1 MDLPAFVD
9 KLTLSICFS
18 TNAHKKG
25 PYGVVVLPL
34 KRFSLFIKKETQT
47 FVSKGIILMKLRTYI
62 LAACFF
68 GIAHLGQAQTP
79 VLPNTIDA
87 SLSDLQTF
95 ISNKAFVSSYQLAK
109 ELKRT
114 TIYNNNT
121 SVKERVDFYLL
132 VSGLQLNEKGIVEQA
147 SDFIKAAVDPAFR
160 QIMTY
165 YVGVYYFRNNQPV
178 QSLTVLETAKL
189 ANLTNAQIGE
199 VKYILGYLYFSLG
212 QFEKAKQPLDAVRQ
226 TVGDLYYVDAN
237 YYYGFIAFKEKN
249 YTVALQCFEI
259 AKSAAV
265 YGKLIPFYN
274 AQIFYFT
281 GSSEK
286 ALSTALAALQAGSQ
300 YYEKPLQQLVGRLLF
315 AKNDF
320 TGALPYLEKYV
331 ASTKT
336 PSHEDV
342 YELSF
347 CYFEQKK
354 WNKAIEGFKRLT
366 TGKDSLSQNS
376 MYLLAKAYLE
386 IGDKSNARNAFIFCA
401 ENNSNKLQKEVA
413 IFSVAKLSFEEG
425 LTNEAL
431 KGFQEF
437 LKQYPRSNYTQE
449 ATDLLVN
456 TLARTSNFKEGLQL
470 YAGIKNPSALAQKA
484 YPSLLYGRAVELI
497 NDQYTNAADSLL
509 DLLLAAP
516 NNQDQAVLANFWKSE
531 MQFRKGQYS
540 EGITYLQK
548 YLSAPVVNAEVNLSN
563 AYYNLGFAQMQL
575 QQYADAIISFEKAT
589 SAVKTAAPI
598 FQDLVIKKADCF
610 FMLKD
615 FSKALTLYDQVIDRK
630 YDADDYAY
638 FQKSIIL
645 GASNKISEKLA
656 LLQKFVK
663 QYPGSALI
671 GDVYMEIANTYL
683 ASESFALAVSPL
695 QQITSVVSLAAW
707 HPAAYLKLGVAYFN
721 IDKNDEALASF
732 TSLLAKFPNTEE
744 SESSIEYI
752 RNIFVENQKP
762 QDFIAFMEANGKA
775 LTETE
780 ADSLTYQAALFRY
793 EQKDFAGTKNGI
805 SAYIDKF
812 PNGAHILE
820 AHFMMASIY
829 ESEKNTVSAIKYLTY
844 LASKAPNK
852 YATDATLQLARAYY
866 FELHDY
872 AKATTYYKQLAD
884 MATDE
889 AIKKEAVRGLIRSAT
904 KQSNWT
910 DALPA
915 ATHILEMSGA
925 ASDDKMMA
933 HFVLAKSKQLAA
945 SLDTAVLYYKE
956 VIASGKS
963 EFSAEAKYQHAK
975 ILFDQN
981 KLEDSEKVA
990 FEQIKDFGSYEYW
1003 VTKSYLLLGDI
1014 YHKQL
1019 DFFNAEAT
1027 FQSIITNA
1035 TFEDLKKEAKEKL
1048 AQVTADKAKK

>member
-1 MDLPAFVD
+1 MKIHTSILSVFFFV
-9 KLTLSICFS
+9 
-18 TNAHKKG
+18 
-25 PYGVVVLPL
+25 
-34 KRFSLFIKKETQT
+34 
-47 FVSKGIILMKLRTYI
+47 
-62 LAACFF
+62 LAQI
-68 GIAHLGQAQTP
+68 GLAQTP
-79 VLPNTIDA
+79 VLPSSMDA
-87 SLSDLQTF
+87 SMRDLQTF
-95 ISNKAFVSSYQLAK
+95 VSERAYVSSYQLAK

-114 TIYNNNT
+114 SMYQNNS
-121 SVKERVDFYLL
+121 SVKEKVDFYLL

-160 QIMTY
+160 QMMTY
-165 YVGVYYFRNNQPV
+165 YVGVYYFRNNNPA
-178 QSLTVLETAKL
+178 QSLTYLEIAKL

-199 VKYILGYLYFSLG
+199 VKYLLGYLYFSLG

-249 YTVALQCFEI
+249 YNVALGCFEI
-259 AKSAAV
+259 AKSASA
-265 YGKLIPFYN
+265 YSKLIPFYN

-281 GSSEK
+281 GNPEK
-286 ALSTALAALQAGSQ
+286 ALSTALAALQAGNQ

-315 AKNDF
+315 AKKEF
-320 TGALPYLEKYV
+320 IAALPYLEKYV
-331 ASTKT
+331 SSTNT
-336 PSHEDV
+336 PSSEDV

-354 WNKAIEGFKRLT
+354 WDKAIEGFKRLT

-401 ENNSNKLQKEVA
+401 ENNSNKVQKEVA
-413 IFSVAKLSFEEG
+413 TFSVAKLSFEQG
-425 LTNEAL
+425 LINEAL

-437 LKQYPRSNYTQE
+437 LKSYPRSSYSAE

-456 TLARTSNFKEGLQL
+456 TLARTSNFKEGLKL
-470 YAGIKNPSALAQKA
+470 YAGINNPSALAQKA

-497 NDQYTNAADSLL
+497 NDQYIDAADSLL
-509 DLLLAAP
+509 DRLLALP
-516 NNQDQAVLANFWKSE
+516 NNQDQATLAYFWKSE
-531 MQFRKGQYS
+531 MQFRKGMYEQ
-540 EGITYLQK
+540 GLVFLQK
-548 YLSAPVVNAEVNLSN
+548 YLTAPIVNAEVNLSN

-575 QQYADAIISFEKAT
+575 QQYSDAIVGFEKAA
-589 SAVKTAAPI
+589 SALKTGSPI
-598 FQDLVIKKADCF
+598 FQDIVIKKADCF

-615 FSKALTLYDQVIDRK
+615 FGKALLLYDQVIDRN
-630 YDADDYAY
+630 YDAEDYAY

-645 GASNKISEKLA
+645 GATNKTVEKLA

-663 QYPGSALI
+663 QYPNSALI

-683 ASESFALAVSPL
+683 AAESFALAVAPL
-695 QQITSVVSLAAW
+695 QQITSSALLAAW

-721 IDKNDEALASF
+721 TDKNNEALATF
-732 TSLLAKFPNTEE
+732 KSLLGKFPNTLEA
-744 SESSIEYI
+744 ESSIEYI
-752 RNIFVENQKP
+752 RNIFVDNQKP
-762 QDFIAFMEANGKA
+762 QDFIAFMESNGKA
-775 LTETE
+775 LSETE
-780 ADSLTYQAALFRY
+780 ADSLTYQAALLRY
-793 EQKDFAGTKNGI
+793 EQKDFAGTKNGM

-812 PNGAHILE
+812 PSGAHVLE
-820 AHFMMASIY
+820 AHDIMASIY
-829 ESEKNTVSAIKYLTY
+829 ESEKNTVSAVKYLAY

-852 YATDATLQLARAYY
+852 YATNAVLHLARAYY
-866 FELHDY
+866 FEFHDY
-872 AKATTYYKQLAD
+872 AKATTYYKELDA
-884 MATDE
+884 MATEE

-904 KQSNWT
+904 KQSNWA

-915 ATHILEMSGA
+915 ATQILSMSGT

-933 HFVLAKSKQLAA
+933 NFVMAKSKQLAA
-945 SLDTAVLYYKE
+945 TLDTAVIYYKE

-963 EFSAEAKYQHAK
+963 EFSAEAKYQYAK
-975 ILFDQN
+975 ILFEQN

-990 FEQIKDFGSYEYW
+990 FEQIKGWGSYEYW

-1019 DFFNAEAT
+1019 DYFNAEAT
-1027 FQSIITNA
+1027 YQSIIANA
-1035 TFEDLKKEAKEKL
+1035 TFEDLKKEAQEKL
-1048 AQVTADKAKK
+1048 IQVTTDKAKK

>member
-1 MDLPAFVD
+1 
-9 KLTLSICFS
+9 
-18 TNAHKKG
+18 
-25 PYGVVVLPL
+25 
-34 KRFSLFIKKETQT
+34 
-47 FVSKGIILMKLRTYI
+47 MKLYTSI
-62 LAACFF
+62 LLAFF
-68 GIAHLGQAQTP
+68 LVLAQIGLAQTP
-79 VLPNTIDA
+79 VLPSSIDA
-87 SLSDLQTF
+87 SMRDLQTF
-95 ISNKAFVSSYQLAK
+95 VSERAYMSSFQLAK

-114 TIYNNNT
+114 SMYQNNS
-121 SVKERVDFYLL
+121 SVKEKVDFYLL
-132 VSGLQLNEKGIVEQA
+132 VSGLQLDEKGIVEEA
-147 SDFIKAAVDPAFR
+147 TDFIKAAVDPAFR
-160 QIMTY
+160 QMMTY
-165 YVGVYYFRNNQPV
+165 YVGIYYFRNNNPA
-178 QSLTVLETAKL
+178 QSLAYLETAKL
-189 ANLTNAQIGE
+189 ANLNNAQIGE
-199 VKYILGYLYFSLG
+199 VKYLLGYLYFSLG

-226 TVGDLYYVDAN
+226 TVGDVYYVDAN

-249 YTVALQCFEI
+249 YPVALSCFEI
-259 AKSAAV
+259 AKVAEA

-274 AQIFYFT
+274 AQIYYFT
-281 GSSEK
+281 GNAEK
-286 ALSTALAALQAGSQ
+286 ALSTALDALKSGNQ

-336 PSHEDV
+336 PSSEDV

-354 WNKAIEGFKRLT
+354 WNNAIEGFKKLT

-386 IGDKSNARNAFIFCA
+386 IGDKANARNAFIFCA
-401 ENNSNKLQKEVA
+401 ENNSNKVQKEVA
-413 IFSVAKLSFEEG
+413 SFSVAKLSFEEG

-437 LKQYPRSNYTQE
+437 LKQYPRSTYTQE

-456 TLARTSNFKEGLQL
+456 TLARTSNFKEGLKL

-497 NDQYTNAADSLL
+497 NDQFIDAADSLL
-509 DLLLAAP
+509 DHLLAAP
-516 NNQDQAVLANFWKSE
+516 NNQDLAVLANFWKSE

-540 EGITYLQK
+540 DGISYLQK
-548 YLSAPVVNAEVNLSN
+548 YLLAPVVNAEVNLSN

-575 QQYADAIISFEKAT
+575 QQYSDALMSFEKA
-589 SAVKTAAPI
+589 SATVKTGSPI

-610 FMLKD
+610 FMTKD
-615 FSKALTLYDQVIDRK
+615 FTKAMALYNQVIERN
-630 YDADDYAY
+630 YDASDYAY

-645 GASNKISEKLA
+645 GASNKTSEKLA

-663 QYPGSALI
+663 QYPNSGLI
-671 GDVYMEIANTYL
+671 GDVYMEMANTYL
-683 ASESFALAVSPL
+683 ASESFALAVAPL
-695 QQITSVVSLAAW
+695 QQITSSVSLAAW

-721 IDKNDEALASF
+721 IDKNDEALATF

-752 RNIFVENQKP
+752 RNIFIENQKA
-762 QDFIAFMEANGKA
+762 QDFIAFMESNGKA
-775 LTETE
+775 LSETE
-780 ADSLTYQAALFRY
+780 ADSLTYQAALLRY
-793 EQKDFAGTKNGI
+793 EQKDFAGTKNGM

-812 PNGAHILE
+812 PNGSHVLE
-820 AHFMMASIY
+820 AHDIMASIY
-829 ESEKNTVSAIKYLTY
+829 ESEKNTVSAVKYLAY
-844 LASKAPNK
+844 IASKAPNK
-852 YATDATLQLARAYY
+852 FATDAVLHLARAYY
-866 FELHDY
+866 FELRDY
-872 AKATTYYKQLAD
+872 TKATSYYKQLD
-884 MATDE
+884 GMATDE
-889 AIKKEAVRGLIRSAT
+889 AVKKEAVRGLIRSAT
-904 KQSNWT
+904 KQSNWE

-915 ATHILEMSGA
+915 AMQILEMSGA
-925 ASDDKMMA
+925 ASDDKVMA
-933 HFVLAKSKQLAA
+933 NFVMAKSKQLAA
-945 SLDTAVLYYKE
+945 SLDTAFLYYKE

-981 KLEDSEKVA
+981 KLEESEKVA
-990 FEQIKDFGSYEYW
+990 FEQIKGWGSYEYW

-1019 DFFNAEAT
+1019 DYFNAEAT
-1027 FQSIITNA
+1027 YQSIIANA
-1035 TFEDLKKEAKEKL
+1035 TFADLKKEAQEKL
-1048 AQVTADKAKK
+1048 TQVNADKVKK

>member
-1 MDLPAFVD
+1 
-9 KLTLSICFS
+9 
-18 TNAHKKG
+18 
-25 PYGVVVLPL
+25 
-34 KRFSLFIKKETQT
+34 
-47 FVSKGIILMKLRTYI
+47 MKLHTSI
-62 LAACFF
+62 LSVFF
-68 GIAHLGQAQTP
+68 FMLAQIGLAQTP
-79 VLPNTIDA
+79 VLPSSMDA
-87 SLSDLQTF
+87 SMRELQTF
-95 ISNKAFVSSYQLAK
+95 VSERAYMSSFQLAK

-114 TIYNNNT
+114 SMYQNNS
-121 SVKERVDFYLL
+121 SVKEKVDFYLL
-132 VSGLQLNEKGIVEQA
+132 VSGLQLDEKGIVEEA

-160 QIMTY
+160 QMMTY
-165 YVGVYYFRNNQPV
+165 YVGIYYFRNNNPA
-178 QSLTVLETAKL
+178 QSLAYLETAKL
-189 ANLTNAQIGE
+189 ANLNNAQIGE
-199 VKYILGYLYFSLG
+199 VKYLLGYLYFSLG

-249 YTVALQCFEI
+249 YPVALSCFEI
-259 AKSAAV
+259 AKAAAA
-265 YGKLIPFYN
+265 YDKLIPFYN
-274 AQIFYFT
+274 AQIYYFT
-281 GSSEK
+281 GNAEK
-286 ALSTALAALQAGSQ
+286 ALSTALDALKSGNQ

-320 TGALPYLEKYV
+320 TAALPYLEKYV

-336 PSHEDV
+336 PSSEDV

-354 WNKAIEGFKRLT
+354 WNKAIEGFKKLT

-386 IGDKSNARNAFIFCA
+386 IGDKANARNAFIFCA
-401 ENNSNKLQKEVA
+401 ENNSNKVQKEVA
-413 IFSVAKLSFEEG
+413 SFSVAKLSFEEG

-437 LKQYPRSNYTQE
+437 LKQYPRSTYTQE

-456 TLARTSNFKEGLQL
+456 TLARTSNFKEGLKL

-497 NDQYTNAADSLL
+497 NDQFIDAADSLL
-509 DLLLAAP
+509 DQLLTAP
-516 NNQDQAVLANFWKSE
+516 NNQDVAVLANFWKSE
-531 MQFRKGQYS
+531 MQFRKGQYNQ
-540 EGITYLQK
+540 GVAYLQK
-548 YLSAPVVNAEVNLSN
+548 YLLAPVVNAEVNLSN

-575 QQYADAIISFEKAT
+575 QQYSDAIISFEKA
-589 SAVKTAAPI
+589 SATVKMGSSI

-610 FMLKD
+610 FMTKD
-615 FSKALTLYDQVIDRK
+615 FTKAMALYNQVIDRN
-630 YDADDYAY
+630 YDAADYAY

-645 GASNKISEKLA
+645 GASNKTSEKLA

-663 QYPGSALI
+663 QYPNSGLI
-671 GDVYMEIANTYL
+671 GDVYMEMANTYL
-683 ASESFALAVSPL
+683 ASESFALAVAPL
-695 QQITSVVSLAAW
+695 QQITSSVPLAAW

-721 IDKNDEALASF
+721 IDKNDEALATF

-762 QDFIAFMEANGKA
+762 QDFIAFMESNGKA
-775 LTETE
+775 LSETE
-780 ADSLTYQAALFRY
+780 ADSLTYQAALLRY
-793 EQKDFAGTKNGI
+793 EQKDFAGTKNGM

-812 PNGAHILE
+812 PNGAHLLE
-820 AHFMMASIY
+820 AHDIMASIY
-829 ESEKNTVSAIKYLTY
+829 ESEKNIVSAVKYLSFI
-844 LASKAPNK
+844 ASKAPNK
-852 YATDATLQLARAYY
+852 FATDAVLHLARAYY
-866 FELHDY
+866 FELRDY
-872 AKATTYYKQLAD
+872 TKATSYYKQLDA
-884 MATDE
+884 MAIDE

-904 KQSNWT
+904 KQSNWE

-915 ATHILEMSGA
+915 AMQILEMSGA
-925 ASDDKMMA
+925 ASDDKVMA
-933 HFVLAKSKQLAA
+933 NFVMAKSKQLSV
-945 SLDTAVLYYKE
+945 SLDTAVIYYKE

-975 ILFDQN
+975 ILFEQN
-981 KLEDSEKVA
+981 KLEESEKVA
-990 FEQIKDFGSYEYW
+990 FEQIKGWGSYEYW

-1019 DFFNAEAT
+1019 DYFNAEAT
-1027 FQSIITNA
+1027 YQSIIANA
-1035 TFEDLKKEAKEKL
+1035 TFADLKKEAQEKL
-1048 AQVTADKAKK
+1048 TQVNADKVKK

>member
-1 MDLPAFVD
+1 
-9 KLTLSICFS
+9 
-18 TNAHKKG
+18 
-25 PYGVVVLPL
+25 VVVLPL

-401 ENNSNKLQKEVA
+401 ENNSNKIQKEVA

-470 YAGIKNPSALAQKA
+470 YAGIKIPSVLAQKA

-598 FQDLVIKKADCF
+598 FQDIVIKKADCF

-615 FSKALTLYDQVIDRK
+615 FTKALTLYDQVIDRK

-721 IDKNDEALASF
+721 IDKNDEALVSF

-780 ADSLTYQAALFRY
+780 ADSLTYQAALIRY

-829 ESEKNTVSAIKYLTY
+829 ESEKNTLSAIKYLTY

-852 YATDATLQLARAYY
+852 YATDAILQLARAYY

-872 AKATTYYKQLAD
+872 AKATTYYKELAD

-915 ATHILEMSGA
+915 ATQILEMSGA

>member
-1 MDLPAFVD
+1 
-9 KLTLSICFS
+9 
-18 TNAHKKG
+18 
-25 PYGVVVLPL
+25 
-34 KRFSLFIKKETQT
+34 
-47 FVSKGIILMKLRTYI
+47 MKLRTYI

-281 GSSEK
+281 GSSDK

-320 TGALPYLEKYV
+320 TGAMPYLEKYV

-401 ENNSNKLQKEVA
+401 ENNSNKIQKEVA

-470 YAGIKNPSALAQKA
+470 YAGIKIPSALAQKA

-615 FSKALTLYDQVIDRK
+615 FTKALTLYDQVIDRK

-695 QQITSVVSLAAW
+695 QQITSVVSLTAW

-780 ADSLTYQAALFRY
+780 ADSLTYQAALLRY

-872 AKATTYYKQLAD
+872 AKATTYYKELAD

-915 ATHILEMSGA
+915 ATQILEMSGA

>member
-1 MDLPAFVD
+1 
-9 KLTLSICFS
+9 
-18 TNAHKKG
+18 
-25 PYGVVVLPL
+25 
-34 KRFSLFIKKETQT
+34 
-47 FVSKGIILMKLRTYI
+47 MKLRTYI

-401 ENNSNKLQKEVA
+401 ENNSNKIQKEVA

-470 YAGIKNPSALAQKA
+470 YAGIKIPSVLAQKA

-598 FQDLVIKKADCF
+598 FQDIVIKKADCF

-615 FSKALTLYDQVIDRK
+615 FTKALTLYDQVIDRK

-721 IDKNDEALASF
+721 IDKNDEALVSF

-780 ADSLTYQAALFRY
+780 ADSLTYQAALIRY

-829 ESEKNTVSAIKYLTY
+829 ESEKNTLSAIKYLTY

-852 YATDATLQLARAYY
+852 YATDAILQLARAYY

-872 AKATTYYKQLAD
+872 AKATTYYKELAD

-915 ATHILEMSGA
+915 ATQILEMSGA

>member
-1 MDLPAFVD
+1 MVM
-9 KLTLSICFS
+9 
-18 TNAHKKG
+18 
-25 PYGVVVLPL
+25 LPL

-47 FVSKGIILMKLRTYI
+47 FVTKGIILMKLRTYI
-62 LAACFF
+62 LSACFF
-68 GIAHLGQAQTP
+68 VIALSGLAQTP
-79 VLPNTIDA
+79 VLPNTMDA
-87 SLSDLQTF
+87 SLTDLQTF
-95 ISNKAFVSSYQLAK
+95 VSNKAYVSSYQLAK

-114 TIYNNNT
+114 SMYNNNR

-160 QIMTY
+160 QMMTY
-165 YVGVYYFRNNQPV
+165 YVGVYYFRNNQPQ
-178 QSLTVLETAKL
+178 QSLTFLETAKL

-226 TVGDLYYVDAN
+226 TVGDTYYIDAN

-249 YTVALQCFEI
+249 YTTALQCFEI
-259 AKSAAV
+259 AKAASV

-286 ALSTALAALQAGSQ
+286 ALSTALAALKAGEQ
-300 YYEKPLQQLVGRLLF
+300 YYELPLQQLVGRLLF

-331 ASTKT
+331 ASSKT
-336 PSHEDV
+336 PTSEDL

-386 IGDKSNARNAFIFCA
+386 TGDKSGARNAFIFCA

-413 IFSVAKLSFEEG
+413 TFSVAKLSFEQG
-425 LTNEAL
+425 LINEAL

-437 LKQYPRSNYTQE
+437 LKSFPRSTYTAE

-470 YAGIKNPSALAQKA
+470 YGGIKNPSALAQKA

-497 NDQYTNAADSLL
+497 NDQYINAADSLL

-531 MQFRKGQYS
+531 MQFRKGIYDQ
-540 EGITYLQK
+540 GIVYLQK
-548 YLSAPVVNAEVNLSN
+548 YLLAPIVNAEVNLSN

-575 QQYADAIISFEKAT
+575 QQYAEAISNFEKAS
-589 SAVKTAAPI
+589 SAVKTGAPI
-598 FQDLVIKKADCF
+598 FQDLVIKKADCY

-615 FSKALTLYDQVIDRK
+615 FAKALALYDKVIDGQ
-630 YDADDYAY
+630 YDAEDYAY
-638 FQKSIIL
+638 FQKSIIF
-645 GASNKISEKLA
+645 GASNKSSEKLA

-663 QYPGSALI
+663 QYPASALI
-671 GDVYMEIANTYL
+671 GDVYMEMANTHL
-683 ASESFALAVSPL
+683 AAESFALAVAPL
-695 QQITSVVSLAAW
+695 KQITSSAALAAW

-721 IDKNDEALASF
+721 TEKNDEALASF

-744 SESSIEYI
+744 AESSIEYI

-775 LTETE
+775 LSETE
-780 ADSLTYQAALFRY
+780 SDSLTYTAAILRY
-793 EQKDFAGTKNGI
+793 EQKDFAGTKNGL

-812 PNGAHILE
+812 PNGAHLLE
-820 AHFMMASIY
+820 AHFIMASIY
-829 ESEKNTVSAIKYLTY
+829 ESEKNTGSAIKYLSY

-852 YATDATLQLARAYY
+852 YATDAVLHLARAFY
-866 FELHDY
+866 FELRDY
-872 AKATTYYKQLAD
+872 AKATTYYKELDA

-889 AIKKEAVRGLIRSAT
+889 AIKKEAVRGLIRSAI

-915 ATHILEMSGA
+915 ATQILEMTGA

-933 HFVLAKSKQLAA
+933 NFVMAKSKQLAA
-945 SLDTAVLYYKE
+945 SSDTAITYYTA

-975 ILFDQN
+975 ILFEQN
-981 KLEDSEKVA
+981 KLEASEKMA

-1019 DFFNAEAT
+1019 DYFNAEAT
-1027 FQSIITNA
+1027 FQSIIANA
-1035 TFEDLKKEAKEKL
+1035 TFEDLKKEAQEKL
-1048 AQVTADKAKK
+1048 TQVTADKAKK

>member
-1 MDLPAFVD
+1 
-9 KLTLSICFS
+9 
-18 TNAHKKG
+18 
-25 PYGVVVLPL
+25 
-34 KRFSLFIKKETQT
+34 
-47 FVSKGIILMKLRTYI
+47 MKLYTSI
-62 LAACFF
+62 LSVFF
-68 GIAHLGQAQTP
+68 FMLAQIGLAQTP
-79 VLPNTIDA
+79 VLPSSMDA
-87 SLSDLQTF
+87 SMRDLQTF
-95 ISNKAFVSSYQLAK
+95 VADKAYVSSYQLAK

-114 TIYNNNT
+114 SMYQNNS
-121 SVKERVDFYLL
+121 SVKEKVDFYLL
-132 VSGLQLNEKGIVEQA
+132 VSGLQLDEKGIVEQA
-147 SDFIKAAVDPAFR
+147 TDFIKAAVDPAFC
-160 QIMTY
+160 QMMTY
-165 YVGVYYFRNNQPV
+165 YVGVYYFRNNNPT
-178 QSLTVLETAKL
+178 QSLHYLEIAKL

-199 VKYILGYLYFSLG
+199 VKYLQGYLYFSLG
-212 QFEKAKQPLDAVRQ
+212 QFEKAKQLLDAVRQ
-226 TVGDLYYVDAN
+226 TVGDVYYVDAN
-237 YYYGFIAFKEKN
+237 YYYGFIAFKEKK
-249 YTVALQCFEI
+249 YTVALSCFEI
-259 AKSAAV
+259 AKAAAA
-265 YGKLIPFYN
+265 YSKLIPFYN
-274 AQIFYFT
+274 AQIYYFT
-281 GSSEK
+281 GNAEK
-286 ALSTALAALQAGSQ
+286 ALSTALDALKSGNQ

-320 TGALPYLEKYV
+320 TAALPYLEKYV

-336 PSHEDV
+336 PSSEDL

-354 WNKAIEGFKRLT
+354 WNKAIEGFKQLT

-401 ENNSNKLQKEVA
+401 ENNSNKVQKEVA
-413 IFSVAKLSFEEG
+413 SFSVAKLSFEEG

-437 LKQYPRSNYTQE
+437 LKQYPRSSYTSE

-497 NDQYTNAADSLL
+497 NDQYVDAADSLL
-509 DLLLAAP
+509 DQMLAAP
-516 NNQDQAVLANFWKSE
+516 NNQDVAVLACFWKSE
-531 MQFRKGQYS
+531 MQFRKGQYNQ
-540 EGITYLQK
+540 GIIFLQK
-548 YLSAPVVNAEVNLSN
+548 YLASPVVNAEVNLSN

-575 QQYADAIISFEKAT
+575 QQYSDALISFEKAGAT
-589 SAVKTAAPI
+589 VKMGSAI

-610 FMLKD
+610 FMAKD
-615 FSKALTLYDQVIDRK
+615 FTKAIALYNQVIDRN
-630 YDADDYAY
+630 YDAEDYAY

-645 GASNKISEKLA
+645 GASNKTSEKLA

-663 QYPGSALI
+663 QYPNSGLI
-671 GDVYMEIANTYL
+671 GDVYMEMANTYL
-683 ASESFALAVSPL
+683 ASESYTLAVAPL
-695 QQITSVVSLAAW
+695 QQITSSVSLAAW

-762 QDFIAFMEANGKA
+762 QDFIAFMESNGKA
-775 LTETE
+775 LSETE
-780 ADSLTYQAALFRY
+780 ADSLTYQAALLRY
-793 EQKDFAGTKNGI
+793 EQKDFAGTKNGM

-812 PNGAHILE
+812 ANGTHVLE
-820 AHFMMASIY
+820 AHDIMASIY
-829 ESEKNTVSAIKYLTY
+829 ESEKNTVSAVKYLSY
-844 LASKAPNK
+844 IASKAPNK
-852 YATDATLQLARAYY
+852 FATNAVLHLARAYY
-866 FELHDY
+866 FELRDY
-872 AKATTYYKQLAD
+872 TKATNYYKQLDA

-889 AIKKEAVRGLIRSAT
+889 TVKKEAVRGLIRSTT
-904 KQSNWT
+904 KQSNWE

-915 ATHILEMSGA
+915 AMQILEMSGP
-925 ASDDKMMA
+925 ASDDKVMA
-933 HFVLAKSKQLAA
+933 NFVMAKSKQLAV
-945 SLDTAVLYYKE
+945 SLDTAVMYYKE

-975 ILFDQN
+975 ILFEQN
-981 KLEDSEKVA
+981 KLEESEKVA
-990 FEQIKDFGSYEYW
+990 FEQIKGWGSYEYW

-1019 DFFNAEAT
+1019 DYFNAEAT
-1027 FQSIITNA
+1027 YQSIIANA
-1035 TFEDLKKEAKEKL
+1035 TFADLKKEAQEKL
-1048 AQVTADKAKK
+1048 TQVTTDKAKK

>member
-1 MDLPAFVD
+1 
-9 KLTLSICFS
+9 
-18 TNAHKKG
+18 
-25 PYGVVVLPL
+25 
-34 KRFSLFIKKETQT
+34 
-47 FVSKGIILMKLRTYI
+47 MKLRTYI

-437 LKQYPRSNYTQE
+437 LKQYPRSKYTQE

-516 NNQDQAVLANFWKSE
+516 KNQDQAVLANFWKSE

-563 AYYNLGFAQMQL
+563 AYYNFGFAQMQL

-780 ADSLTYQAALFRY
+780 ADSLTYQAALLRY

>member
-1 MDLPAFVD
+1 
-9 KLTLSICFS
+9 
-18 TNAHKKG
+18 
-25 PYGVVVLPL
+25 VLPL

-575 QQYADAIISFEKAT
+575 QQFSDALMSFEKSSAT
-589 SAVKTAAPI
+589 VKMGSAI

-615 FSKALTLYDQVIDRK
+615 FTKALALYDQVIDRK
-630 YDADDYAY
+630 YDTDDYAY

-775 LTETE
+775 LSETE
-780 ADSLTYQAALFRY
+780 ADSLTYQAALLRY

-812 PNGAHILE
+812 PNGPHILE

-872 AKATTYYKQLAD
+872 AKATTYYKELAD

-910 DALPA
+910 DAVPA